1 MLFTTA
7 LPQLPAGERRALPA
21 DVTRRPAPSDWPF
34 APLTDRQ
41 RAEQA
46 AIERALFD
54 GTLRHL
60 PSIFGTLA

>member
-1 MLFTTA
+1 MVETPIPCLLAST
-7 LPQLPAGERRALPA
+7 RRALPA
-21 DVTRRPAPSDWPF
+21 DVARRPAPSDWPF

-60 PSIFGTLA
+60 PSIFGSLA